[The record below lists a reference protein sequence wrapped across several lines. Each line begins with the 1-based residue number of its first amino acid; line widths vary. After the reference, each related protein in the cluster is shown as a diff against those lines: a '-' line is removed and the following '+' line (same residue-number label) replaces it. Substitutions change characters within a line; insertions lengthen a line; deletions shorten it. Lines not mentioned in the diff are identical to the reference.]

1 MIAGRVG
8 PGDDVEAWCTRC
20 RMNLNHRVIA
30 VVGGSIQRVHCLTCG
45 GDHKYYPPKRG
56 GHEQEPERKRTTA
69 PSKSAA
75 LPSKERKSADRSLA
89 RAYGEWVTFMKD
101 MPPGAVARPYRI
113 SESYKT
119 SEYIEHPEFG
129 TGRVVDVL
137 GAQRIE
143 VIFKDGRKVMV
154 CNRVK
159 AQ

>member
-1 MIAGRVG
+1 MIAGHVG
-8 PGDDVEAWCTRC
+8 PGEDVEAWCTRC

-30 VVGGSIQRVHCLTCG
+30 VVRGAIQRVHCLTCG
-45 GDHKYYPPKRG
+45 GDHKYYPPKSG
-56 GHEQEPERKRTTA
+56 QAPETERKRTATST
-69 PSKSAA
+69 PAA
-75 LPSKERKSADRSLA
+75 LPSKERKSTDRSLA
-89 RAYGEWVTFMKD
+89 KAYSEWVTFMKD
-101 MPPGAVARPYRI
+101 MSPGTDARPYRI
-113 SESYKT
+113 SESYKA

-154 CNRVK
+154 CNRSK

>member
-1 MIAGRVG
+1 MIAGQVG

-30 VVGGSIQRVHCLTCG
+30 VARGTIQRVHCLTCG

-56 GHEQEPERKRTTA
+56 AAAEPEKKRTTTGSA
-69 PSKSAA
+69 PAA
-75 LPSKERKSADRSLA
+75 PQNKERKSAERSLA
-89 RAYGEWVTFMKD
+89 KAYSEWVTFMKD
-101 MPPGAVARPYRI
+101 MPPGAAARPYRV
-113 SESYKT
+113 SESYKS

>member
-30 VVGGSIQRVHCLTCG
+30 VVRGAIQRVHCLTCG
-45 GDHKYYPPKRG
+45 GDHKYYPPKS
-56 GHEQEPERKRTTA
+56 GHAPETERTRTSA
-69 PSKSAA
+69 PAPA
-75 LPSKERKSADRSLA
+75 GPANKERKSADRSLA
-89 RAYGEWVTFMKD
+89 KAFSEWQTFMKD
-101 MPPGAVARPYRI
+101 MPPGAPARAYRV
-113 SESYKT
+113 SESYKA

-143 VIFKDGRKVMV
+143 VMFKDGRKVMV
-154 CNRVK
+154 CNRGK
-159 AQ
+159 AE